1 MKNKINAIILAAGMG
16 NRLSPLIK
24 DIPKG
29 MVKLFEKSL
38 LEMQIDIFK
47 QYDINDITIVTGH
60 LGEKITFSD
69 INYIKNQ
76 MLKGQ

>member
-1 MKNKINAIILAAGMG
+1 MKNKINAIILAAEMG
-16 NRLSPLIK
+16 NRLSHLTK

-47 QYDINDITIVTGH
+47 GIT
-60 LGEKITFSD
+60 
-69 INYIKNQ
+69 NYRYCKRFFASKKPRQ
-76 MLKGQ
+76 SLF

>member
-16 NRLSPLIK
+16 NRLYPLTK

-38 LEMQIDIFK
+38 LEMKIDIFK
-47 QYDINDITIVTGH
+47 HFFFNDITFVSGH
-60 LGEKITFSD
+60 LG
-69 INYIKNQ
+69 
-76 MLKGQ
+76 